1 MSGLSLL
8 RMTRPVMRSLAGTQQ
23 LHSQMVVRMMSSQKE
38 LQYIKVDTA
47 GDANTIT
54 YFDKIGPFK
63 VTKGLS
69 CCVIPINTSSCI

>member
-23 LHSQMVVRMMSSQKE
+23 LHSQLVVRMMSSQKE

-47 GDANTIT
+47 GDNTIR
-54 YFDKIGPFK
+54 
-63 VTKGLS
+63 L
-69 CCVIPINTSSCI
+69 